1 VPTDIVQMDRER
13 VEKDSKPVYSRY
25 KKSVAG
31 DIHSYVFAHST
42 LGYSVKSAQRQ
53 IPFLP

>member
-1 VPTDIVQMDRER
+1 MPTDIVQMDRER